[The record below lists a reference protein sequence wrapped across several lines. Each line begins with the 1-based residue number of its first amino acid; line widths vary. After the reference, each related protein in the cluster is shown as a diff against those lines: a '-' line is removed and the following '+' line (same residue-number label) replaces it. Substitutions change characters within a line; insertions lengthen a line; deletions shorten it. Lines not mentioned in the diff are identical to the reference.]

1 MGLGLVSGVVAV
13 FLMRSIFLA
22 DTVASGIQDHL
33 TLPRW
38 LRPAVAG
45 VLLGLIAT
53 QFPVIIGVGYETT
66 FAALSGNLILSQA
79 ILFCMIKVVA
89 VSITMGGRMGGG
101 VFSPSLMV
109 GALLGLSYGII
120 ANVFCTVN
128 VRASFPLCP
137 RGHGRGCRRC
147 VGCADFHHIDRV

>member
-1 MGLGLVSGVVAV
+1 
-13 FLMRSIFLA
+13 MRSIFLA

-53 QFPVIIGVGYETT
+53 QFPVIIGVGYEIT
-66 FAALSGNLILSQA
+66 FAALSGNFILSQA
-79 ILFCMIKVVA
+79 ILFCMIKIVA
-89 VSITMGGRMGGG
+89 VSITMGGRMGWWCIFPITNGWG
-101 VFSPSLMV
+101 AV
-109 GALLGLSYGII
+109 GIVLWDHRDI
-120 ANVFCTVN
+120 FCVVN
-128 VRASFPLCP
+128 VRASFPLCAC
-137 RGHGRGCRRC
+137 RHGSGCRRC